1 MIMKL
6 SEGFIT
12 GCDANTEWMLPWFFS
27 NYKQHN
33 DTPIAFMN
41 FGVSNMGMQVVT
53 EYADHVVDLSALK
66 ESGWFKKPKAMLKSP
81 WQKTVW
87 LDTDCEV
94 LDDISGIFQLL
105 KPNMLNMVEDK
116 PWTMRR
122 KEVWHNSGVVG
133 YIGTPSILTSWAQ
146 HVELWPQVG
155 DQEVLHS
162 ILNPITKIQFINDL
176 PNEYNVMRLQ
186 IEMDEYKGPAKIKH
200 WTGAKGKD
208 RIRSLSTNV

>member
-1 MIMKL
+1 MKL
-6 SEGFIT
+6 SDGFIT
-12 GCDANTEWMLPWFFS
+12 GCDANSEWMLPWFFS
-27 NYKQHN
+27 NYQQHN
-33 DTPIAFMN
+33 DTPIAFMD
-41 FGVSNMGMQVVT
+41 FGVSSMGMSVVKEFASKIIPMSHLT
-53 EYADHVVDLSALK
+53 ET
-66 ESGWFKKPKAMLKSP
+66 GWFKKPKAMMMSP
-81 WQKTVW
+81 FQRTVW

-94 LDDISGIFQLL
+94 LDDISGIFKLI

-122 KEVWHNSGVVG
+122 KEIWHNSGVVG
-133 YIGTPSILTSWAQ
+133 FIGLPPILNSWAQ
-146 HVELWPQVG
+146 HVELRPQVG

-186 IEMDEYKGPAKIKH
+186 MELDGYNGPAKIKH

-208 RIRSLSTNV
+208 VIRSLSTNV